1 MLTEH
6 RTANLIA
13 KVRSVKC
20 KRQTVKNTSLNFTN
34 IIWHT
39 ANHLMREIFL
49 TSGPSPYKSPG
60 GRWRDGNVQ
69 VISDDETN
77 VPQRLLVI
85 NPTDARHRR
94 TQFLQVEVAIVHPV
108 KDKNSP

>member
-1 MLTEH
+1 MFKLY
-6 RTANLIA
+6 
-13 KVRSVKC
+13 
-20 KRQTVKNTSLNFTN
+20 Q
-34 IIWHT
+34 
-39 ANHLMREIFL
+39 NHMAYSKSFKERESSL
-49 TSGPSPYKSPG
+49 TSGPSSYKSPG

-108 KDKNSP
+108 KD